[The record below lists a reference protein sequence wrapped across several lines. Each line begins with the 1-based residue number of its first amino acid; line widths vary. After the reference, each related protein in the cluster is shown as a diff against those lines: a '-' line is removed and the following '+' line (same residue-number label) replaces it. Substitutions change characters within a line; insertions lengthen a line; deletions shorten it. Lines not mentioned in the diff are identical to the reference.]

1 MTDILDSDM
10 AKIEL
15 DPQWETFVQSQ
26 LESGRYHSAGDVIQ
40 DGLRTLEAR
49 QSKLRALREHLAV
62 GEAQAD
68 RGEFVDQTMEDMLN
82 EFKAE
87 INDA

>member
-1 MTDILDSDM
+1 MSNVYDSDM
-10 AKIEL
+10 AHIEL
-15 DPQWETFVQSQ
+15 DPQWEAFVQSQ

-49 QSKLRALREHLAV
+49 QSKLRALREHLAM
-62 GEAQAD
+62 GEAQAE
-68 RGEFVDQTMEDMLN
+68 RGEFVDQTMDEMLS

-87 INDA
+87 MNDT